1 MTFAFRR
8 AALLAPLLALAL
20 ASTAA
25 AQTFP
30 SRPVRLLIPY
40 PPGGS
45 AELLA
50 RPIAK
55 RLGEVW
61 GQPVVLDF
69 KAGAGGT
76 IASDALAKSA
86 PDGHALIMVLA
97 AHAINATLYPK
108 LPYDTLKDFAPVTL
122 AASLPLVLEVNP
134 AVPARTASELIA
146 LARARPGSLNYASA
160 GNGNTSHL
168 IGELFKATAGIEMQ
182 HVPYKGSGPAVV
194 ALMGGEVQLMF
205 DSLSSSL
212 AQINAGKLRPL
223 AVASRARSPA
233 LPNVPTIA
241 ESALP
246 GFVVEGWYGFLAPA
260 GTPKALVARI
270 SRDIN
275 DAMAHAETREKI
287 VSLGYDVLGSTP
299 EQFDAHIRAEVTRWA
314 KVVKDSGAKVD

>member
-20 ASTAA
+20 ASAAA

>member
-1 MTFAFRR
+1 MTFAIRR

-76 IASDALAKSA
+76 IATDALAKAA

-97 AHAINATLYPK
+97 AHAINASLYPK

-134 AVPARTASELIA
+134 AVPARSASELIA
-146 LARARPGSLNYASA
+146 LARAKPGSLNYASA

-212 AQINAGKLRPL
+212 AQIQAGKLRPL
-223 AVASRARSPA
+223 AVASRVRSPA

-260 GTPKALVARI
+260 GTPKSLVARI

-275 DAMAHAETREKI
+275 DAMAHPETRERI

>member
-20 ASTAA
+20 ASAAA

-76 IASDALAKSA
+76 IATDALAKSA

-233 LPNVPTIA
+233 LPNVPTIS

>member
-76 IASDALAKSA
+76 IATDALAKSA

-160 GNGNTSHL
+160 GNGNTSHM

-233 LPNVPTIA
+233 LPNVPTIS

>member
-20 ASTAA
+20 ASAAA

-76 IASDALAKSA
+76 IATDALAKSA

>member
-1 MTFAFRR
+1 M
-8 AALLAPLLALAL
+8 
-20 ASTAA
+20 
-25 AQTFP
+25 
-30 SRPVRLLIPY
+30 
-40 PPGGS
+40 
-45 AELLA
+45 
-50 RPIAK
+50 
-55 RLGEVW
+55 
-61 GQPVVLDF
+61 VLDF
-69 KAGAGGT
+69 KPGAGGT
-76 IASDALAKSA
+76 IATDALAKSP
-86 PDGHALIMVLA
+86 PDGHAFIMVLA
-97 AHAINATLYPK
+97 AHAINPSLYPK

-146 LARARPGSLNYASA
+146 LARAKPGSLNYASA

-168 IGELFKATAGIEMQ
+168 IGELFKATAGIDMT

-212 AQINAGKLRPL
+212 AQIQAGKLRPL

-260 GTPKALVARI
+260 GTPKSLVARI

-275 DAMAHAETREKI
+275 DAMAHPETREKI
-287 VSLGYDVLGSTP
+287 DSLRYDVLGSTP
-299 EQFDAHIRAEVTRWA
+299 EKFHAHIRAAVTRWA
-314 KVVKDSGAKVD
+314 KVVKDSGAEVG

>member
-76 IASDALAKSA
+76 IADEGQVEIQGDHVERIRS
-86 PDGHALIMVLA
+86 
-97 AHAINATLYPK
+97 TLQ
-108 LPYDTLKDFAPVTL
+108 
-122 AASLPLVLEVNP
+122 E
-134 AVPARTASELIA
+134 
-146 LARARPGSLNYASA
+146 
-160 GNGNTSHL
+160 
-168 IGELFKATAGIEMQ
+168 
-182 HVPYKGSGPAVV
+182 
-194 ALMGGEVQLMF
+194 
-205 DSLSSSL
+205 
-212 AQINAGKLRPL
+212 
-223 AVASRARSPA
+223 
-233 LPNVPTIA
+233 
-241 ESALP
+241 
-246 GFVVEGWYGFLAPA
+246 
-260 GTPKALVARI
+260 
-270 SRDIN
+270 
-275 DAMAHAETREKI
+275 
-287 VSLGYDVLGSTP
+287 LGYRLKRS
-299 EQFDAHIRAEVTRWA
+299 
-314 KVVKDSGAKVD
+314 